1 MASEPTDSG
10 APARQPVVIEKHGY
24 NPPPVAKV
32 DRPPPS
38 PPPPPASRPSSP
50 APPATSEHA

>member
-10 APARQPVVIEKHGY
+10 APAREPVVIERGY

-32 DRPPPS
+32 DRPAPSPS
-38 PPPPPASRPSSP
+38 PPPAPRPSSP

>member
-1 MASEPTDSG
+1 MT
-10 APARQPVVIEKHGY
+10 PVVDRGDEESRQFPDGTEIEERGY

-38 PPPPPASRPSSP
+38 QP
-50 APPATSEHA
+50 APTPGGGREPAPKQPA